1 MTEKNRETWGKIIAG
16 TAALV
21 MGLSMAGCANSSD
34 DNNKEEKAETTTT
47 TVAAETEAPEE
58 TEPTETETVTEEETE
73 AETTTETTST
83 TENSS
88 AAVTN
93 VSEDLDAQLD
103 AMIASAEAMISEMDA
118 AFGTNSK
125 SNESTDGKTVKTTD
139 TTAEATT
146 PAASASSLTNE
157 QQFIFDGVTYDNST
171 FTSEGI
177 TKPAGW
183 TLNTKASSGK
193 EYINS
198 AYEDCAIVEGQSKGA
213 SFMMHQAKQNGK
225 TTLPPLTL
233 YKGLTWGA
241 SASDIKAAFGTPA
254 KESNKDNYGT
264 SMTNLFYS
272 GPDGSLIVYE
282 VSADWGL
289 IVIECFGK

>member
-1 MTEKNRETWGKIIAG
+1 MAEKNSNTWGKIIAG

-34 DNNKEEKAETTTT
+34 NNDKEEKAEPATATA
-47 TVAAETEAPEE
+47 AAETEAAEV
-58 TEPTETETVTEEETE
+58 TEATETETVTEAETE
-73 AETTTETTST
+73 AVTETTAS

-88 AAVTN
+88 AAVTGIP
-93 VSEDLDAQLD
+93 EDLDAQLD
-103 AMIASAEAMISEMDA
+103 SMIASAEAYISEIDS
-118 AFGTNSK
+118 AFGTNSR
-125 SNESTDGKTVKTTD
+125 SSESTDSKTVKTTA
-139 TTAEATT
+139 TTAAATAA
-146 PAASASSLTNE
+146 PAVSDSSLTNE

-171 FTSEGI
+171 FTSAGI

-183 TLNTKASSGK
+183 TLNTKASSGR

-198 AYEDCAIVEGQSKGA
+198 AYEDCAIVEGLSKGA
-213 SFMMHQAKQNGK
+213 SFMMHQAMQHGK

-272 GPDGSLIVYE
+272 APDGGLIVYE
-282 VSADWGL
+282 VSSDWGL